1 MHHHGVH
8 FIVKREENK
17 VLLPGCSLINYCLL
31 NLMLTDPQRMHYLLL
46 PTMESPINYHHCNL
60 LIEDIC
66 SSEPATRCLVR
77 PCSPACSLHQ
87 QYSTLWSRVIQRLQ
101 FSSVQSA
108 DTGADTNIFSNIL
121 NSIFI
126 MSLFRSSSR
135 LTISLVKNSRACE
148 LADAGW
154 IFFHDIHRSH

>member
-1 MHHHGVH
+1 MKASSWCMVS
-8 FIVKREENK
+8 ISVKRQENK
-17 VLLPGCSLINYCLL
+17 VFHHGSSLINYCLL
-31 NLMLTDPQRMHYLLL
+31 NLMLTDPQRMYYLLL
-46 PTMESPINYHHCNL
+46 PTMESPIFYHHCNL

-66 SSEPATRCLVR
+66 SSEAATRWLVR

-101 FSSVQSA
+101 FTSVQLA

-121 NSIFI
+121 NRIFI

-148 LADAGW
+148 
-154 IFFHDIHRSH
+154 